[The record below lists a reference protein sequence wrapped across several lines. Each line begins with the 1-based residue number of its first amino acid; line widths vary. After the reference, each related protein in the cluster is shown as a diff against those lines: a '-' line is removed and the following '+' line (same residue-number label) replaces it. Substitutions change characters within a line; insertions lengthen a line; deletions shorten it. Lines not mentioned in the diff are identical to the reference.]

1 MTDTPVPASG
11 PFGSVLGR
19 RILLVLAAVL
29 TICSLLF
36 LTLFVLALRSRLIEG
51 HERAS
56 IEINTLLEA
65 SLKNAMLNRDLEG
78 LRSILAEI
86 GKEQNVANVYVLNS
100 AGVVRFATD
109 GAAEGKAFA
118 DAAGEAV
125 QPARPG
131 TTSTLRHTPAGHT
144 VLRSVNPVMNE
155 PRCQQ
160 CHGSVQANP
169 VNGLLVVDYAAD
181 DVVRDYWRA
190 GLLLAAAGFAVLLAA
205 LGTIMSAIKR
215 NVLVPVASIG
225 VAANRFAAG
234 DLEARTPATG
244 SDELSVLAGQFN
256 AMAEQ
261 VGRNVRAVQVNER
274 FLQDV
279 LDAVPDGMRVIGP
292 DYRILKA
299 NAAYFSQLGE
309 TPEHSLGQPCHL
321 SSHKLKVPCSP
332 TLVPCP
338 MAELQAGKRISLKC
352 RHRHVRADGSELFVE
367 VSAARV
373 LLEQDGKALPCVIE
387 SIRDLSN
394 QAEASHGQ
402 RLAEI
407 GQLAT
412 GIAHE
417 IHNPLWSIHLAME
430 AIRNDMAARGEDT
443 SADSYIA
450 TADREIKRCLDV
462 TGRLLRVSEP
472 SSQEQVL
479 LDLAPLLKDVVALLT
494 YQAQQ
499 SGVKISLAFDGN
511 PRAITNESDLGI
523 VFVNLAQN
531 AIHAMPR
538 GGQLDIAAGATG
550 GRVDITFRDTGVGI
564 AADDLQRI
572 FWPFWSKR
580 ADGSTGTGLGLS
592 ICHSTVERMKGELTV
607 KSTPGEG
614 STFRVSLPDPDFSGE
629 PEP

>member
-1 MTDTPVPASG
+1 
-11 PFGSVLGR
+11 
-19 RILLVLAAVL
+19 
-29 TICSLLF
+29 
-36 LTLFVLALRSRLIEG
+36 
-51 HERAS
+51 
-56 IEINTLLEA
+56 
-65 SLKNAMLNRDLEG
+65 
-78 LRSILAEI
+78 
-86 GKEQNVANVYVLNS
+86 VANVYVLNP

-125 QPARPG
+125 RPARPG

-299 NAAYFSQLGE
+299 NAAYLCNWARHQH
-309 TPEHSLGQPCHL
+309 TAWATL
-321 SSHKLKVPCSP
+321 SS
-332 TLVPCP
+332 
-338 MAELQAGKRISLKC
+338 LQS
-352 RHRHVRADGSELFVE
+352 
-367 VSAARV
+367 
-373 LLEQDGKALPCVIE
+373 QTE
-387 SIRDLSN
+387 S
-394 QAEASHGQ
+394 
-402 RLAEI
+402 
-407 GQLAT
+407 
-412 GIAHE
+412 
-417 IHNPLWSIHLAME
+417 
-430 AIRNDMAARGEDT
+430 
-443 SADSYIA
+443 
-450 TADREIKRCLDV
+450 
-462 TGRLLRVSEP
+462 
-472 SSQEQVL
+472 
-479 LDLAPLLKDVVALLT
+479 ALLANT
-494 YQAQQ
+494 RP
-499 SGVKISLAFDGN
+499 L
-511 PRAITNESDLGI
+511 P
-523 VFVNLAQN
+523 
-531 AIHAMPR
+531 H
-538 GGQLDIAAGATG
+538 
-550 GRVDITFRDTGVGI
+550 GRVAGRK
-564 AADDLQRI
+564 AEPQMPPPPCARRRQRTL
-572 FWPFWSKR
+572 R
-580 ADGSTGTGLGLS
+580 
-592 ICHSTVERMKGELTV
+592 R
-607 KSTPGEG
+607 
-614 STFRVSLPDPDFSGE
+614 SLRRPRPA
-629 PEP
+629 